1 MFMRVLFTK
10 TTKLLFLFLFATIA
24 GAALRAQDQAPVIL
38 HEAAHC
44 LVTDGHNWLDAE
56 TLQASELSLG
66 YQLDTKTL
74 LGDEYLYVIG
84 YTTPRRNEGKIFDIR
99 IKQKHVYSV
108 ENSARFVGT
117 DKGVQ
122 FPDPPAGG
130 QWSQTQYITAIDNI
144 ERHK

>member
-1 MFMRVLFTK
+1 MFMRAMFTK
-10 TTKLLFLFLFATIA
+10 ITKLLFLFLFVAIA

-44 LVTDGHNWLDAE
+44 LVTDSHNWLDAE

-74 LGDEYLYVIG
+74 LGDEYLYVIV
-84 YTTPRRNEGKIFDIR
+84 YTNPRRNEGKIFDIR

-108 ENSARFVGT
+108 ENSARFIGT

-122 FPDPPAGG
+122 LPDPPAGG
-130 QWSQTQYITAIDNI
+130 QWALTQLLSAIENI